1 MGRSI
6 AVFIPI
12 FLAVAR
18 FPGCGSP
25 HVEPAKTAAPA
36 KVEKIPGE
44 ADLTTITLTPA
55 AEARLGIATAVVER
69 KEVPWT
75 RTLGGEVVIPP
86 GRAIAV
92 SAPVSGTLRAPE
104 GGVPTPGTPM
114 KAGQVVFRLLPLL
127 SPEAR
132 TTLAT
137 TRVEAQGQVEQAQKQ
152 VAQAELLLDRAE
164 RLRRDNLGGSGAVE
178 DARAQSEVA
187 AATLKAATSR
197 RDALDQTIRGVEGG
211 MLEPIPIAAEADG
224 MLRNVL
230 ASAGQMVA
238 AGSLL
243 FDVVSLDPARI
254 RVPVYV
260 GDLRDIDEEVWE
272 VAVGGLADPPG
283 GPARAARRVAAPPS
297 GDPLAAT
304 VDLFYDVPNA
314 DEALRPGQRVGV
326 TLTLRS
332 GREGLVV
339 PSSAVLRDI
348 DGGAWVYEAI
358 GTGKYARRRVR
369 VDRVV
374 GADAVLSAG
383 PGPGTKV
390 VTDGAA
396 ELFGTEFGGLK

>member
-1 MGRSI
+1 MGRI
-6 AVFIPI
+6 LAVVIPI
-12 FLAVAR
+12 LLAVPR
-18 FPGCGSP
+18 LPGCEAP
-25 HVEPAKTAAPA
+25 HVEAPKPAAPA

-55 AEARLGIATAVVER
+55 AEERLGIGTAVVER
-69 KEVPWT
+69 KDVPRT

-92 SAPVSGTLRAPE
+92 SAPVSGTLRAPD
-104 GGVPTPGTPM
+104 GGVPTPGTRL
-114 KAGQVVFRLLPLL
+114 KAGQVVFRLLPFL

-152 VAQAELLLDRAE
+152 VDQAGLLLDRAE

-178 DARAQSEVA
+178 DARAQAEVA
-187 AATLKAATSR
+187 AAALKAATTR
-197 RDALDQTIRGVEGG
+197 RDALEQTIRGAEGG

-224 MLRNVL
+224 LLRNVL

-238 AGSLL
+238 AGSPL

-260 GDLRDIDEEVWE
+260 GDLREIDDEAGEVT
-272 VAVGGLADPPG
+272 VGGLADPPG
-283 GPARAARRVAAPPS
+283 APARAANRVAAPPS

-326 TLTLRS
+326 TLTLRT

-358 GTGKYARRRVR
+358 EKGKYARRRVR

-374 GADAVLSAG
+374 GDLAVLSAG
-383 PGPGTKV
+383 PGVGTKV

-396 ELFGTEFGGLK
+396 ELFGTEFGGNK